1 MRVAAAKYRIG
12 EPRDFD
18 AFAARQDAFL
28 REANAG
34 GARLAVL
41 PEYLSLELAAMFEA
55 RVRGHLRRSLEAIQP
70 LRAAWIDLYA
80 GLARAL
86 DMHVV
91 AGDTAAIETAARASG
106 MAMAADADP
115 RMMSGVPAPLRE
127 LGMQTHRGFDAL
139 ADRMKAAGTRDDA
152 LRALAQ
158 ITSSC
163 VACHALYRLDES
175 R

>member
-1 MRVAAAKYRIG
+1 MSGRVRPRVVAIVLGAAVLAGAASAQPPSPTADARQRVALPA
-12 EPRDFD
+12 P
-18 AFAARQDAFL
+18 AREKVLAEMRHML
-28 REANAG
+28 ESVNAILQG
-34 GARLAVL
+34 
-41 PEYLSLELAAMFEA
+41 
-55 RVRGHLRRSLEAIQP
+55 
-70 LRAAWIDLYA
+70 
-80 GLARAL
+80 
-86 DMHVV
+86 VV